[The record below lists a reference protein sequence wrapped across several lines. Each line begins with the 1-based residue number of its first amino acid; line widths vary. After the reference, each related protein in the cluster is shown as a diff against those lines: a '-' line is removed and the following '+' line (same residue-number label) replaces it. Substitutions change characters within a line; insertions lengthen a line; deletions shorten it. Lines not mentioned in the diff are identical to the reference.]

1 MVSMSACYADDPGSI
16 PGSGTL
22 VMCQPRG
29 ATDEAP
35 GHGSFQSKAALP
47 GREAGWAMLS
57 VDNKA

>member
-1 MVSMSACYADDPGSI
+1 MPAYHADDPGSI

-22 VMCQPRG
+22 VMCQPSG

-35 GHGSFQSKAALP
+35 GHGSFQSKAAP
-47 GREAGWAMLS
+47 GGEAGWAMLS